1 MAVKALNIELVLE
14 SKQFSA
20 AMQKVNDAFEKSN
33 KDLEKFGKNL
43 QKIGGVYAGA
53 GAAVSAALGV
63 SVKALANAAD
73 VADDTAKR
81 TGLTAQAVQELA
93 YVAKMTGSNLSTVE
107 VALRTMQRNLADT
120 GAESATFKGALEA
133 LGLSLDDLRQMS
145 PQKQFDT
152 LSNALAGVDDASQ
165 RAGLSMAVFGRSG
178 TALMPM
184 LAEGQSKLAA
194 LKQEAHDYGFV
205 MSGEVIEAGTTFN
218 DNLDRLK
225 GALGGLAQQF
235 VAGLLPA
242 LNEFVLDVANVV
254 SGVKNWMSENPG
266 LTKTMAALAAGIGAA
281 LTVAGGLI
289 AACGA
294 FITLAPALGAA
305 FTVAT
310 GPVGVI
316 TAAIAALVAG
326 IIVLYNNWDT
336 VSHYLIQSWDT
347 LTLVVLDAIAK
358 QLDGLQSLV
367 DWVPGLGE
375 LLRAA
380 MYKVQNAAAQASFDI
395 GQRQIQYEKE
405 KNAQLLQDT
414 EETAKRQADIWRSV
428 GEENVF
434 SKTPTPAIIPVST
447 AEYEDEGANNS
458 PEIESANRFVEA
470 WNSAFEECEESL
482 LNWQEISAN
491 VFGTVKTTLSD
502 SISEMIGQIG
512 SGWSGLYDII
522 KNFGQ
527 MMLQNVVDVLGQIV
541 AEWMMKNLI
550 LEGIEKAWAA
560 FKTALGWKTVA
571 DETAQRTASTSMQ
584 IANDTLEIKSA
595 ASVAAARATAAS
607 AWSLWGALAIGAA
620 IGLAVMAFV
629 GAFASG
635 GIVPGNSFSG
645 DNVVARVNSGEM
657 ILNGAQQARLF
668 DIANGDN
675 PGAASG
681 ANAVINQ
688 TINVGNGT
696 DLAAITQAIKRG
708 TAQALEFAN
717 VAYKAGQKRNKYVG

>member
-1 MAVKALNIELVLE
+1 
-14 SKQFSA
+14 
-20 AMQKVNDAFEKSN
+20 MQKVNDAFEKSN

-43 QKIGGVYAGA
+43 QKIGGVFAGA

-133 LGLSLDDLRQMS
+133 LGISLDDLRQMS

-266 LTKTMAALAAGIGAA
+266 LTKTLAALAAGIGAA

-289 AACGA
+289 AACGT
-294 FITLAPALGAA
+294 FITMAPTLGAA

-326 IIVLYNNWDT
+326 IIVLYQNWDT
-336 VSHYLIQSWDT
+336 VSHYLMQTWDT

-358 QLDGLQSLV
+358 QLDGLQSMV

-405 KNAQLLQDT
+405 KNDQILQETEKTAQ
-414 EETAKRQADIWRSV
+414 RQADIWSNID
-428 GEENVF
+428 EDKFF
-434 SKTPTPAIIPVST
+434 SKAHEQTVIPASSAP
-447 AEYEDEGANNS
+447 YDEVVNTS
-458 PEIESANRFVEA
+458 SEIESATRFADA
-470 WNSAFEECEESL
+470 WSSAFEDCKANL
-482 LNWQEISAN
+482 LNWQEISAS

-502 SISEMIGQIG
+502 SITDMIGQIG

-527 MMLQNVVDVLGQIV
+527 MMLQNVIDVLGQIV

-620 IGLAVMAFV
+620 IGAAVMAFV
-629 GAFASG
+629 GSFASG

-717 VAYKAGQKRNKYVG
+717 VAYKAGQKRNRYVG

>member
-20 AMQKVNDAFEKSN
+20 EMQKVNDAFEKSN

-81 TGLTAQAVQELA
+81 TGLTTQAVQELA

-145 PQKQFDT
+145 PQEQFDSI
-152 LSNALAGVDDASQ
+152 SNALAGVEDASQ

-205 MSGEVIEAGTTFN
+205 MSGEVIDAGTTFN

-225 GALGGLAQQF
+225 GAIGGLAQQF

-242 LNEFVLDVANVV
+242 LNEFVLDVAKVV
-254 SGVKNWMSENPG
+254 SGVKNWMNENPG

-281 LTVAGGLI
+281 LAVAGGLI
-289 AACGA
+289 AACGT
-294 FITLAPALGAA
+294 FITMAPALGAA

-326 IIVLYNNWDT
+326 IIVLYQN
-336 VSHYLIQSWDT
+336 WDT

-405 KNAQLLQDT
+405 KNSQLLAETQNFTKQKNAIVTSAFDEQIEKMDAQTSEAT
-414 EETAKRQADIWRSV
+414 ENAFQKVSSFWQQVYDISIPQNLALSKAVSDIYETL
-428 GEENVF
+428 EENL
-434 SKTPTPAIIPVST
+434 SL
-447 AEYEDEGANNS
+447 
-458 PEIESANRFVEA
+458 
-470 WNSAFEECEESL
+470 AFQNL
-482 LNWQEISAN
+482 FQ
-491 VFGTVKTTLSD
+491 
-502 SISEMIGQIG
+502 QIG
-512 SGWSGLYDII
+512 NGWSGLKDIATSLCQGIYQSLTKMLADIAAEQI
-522 KNFGQ
+522 KNIIAVQ
-527 MMLQNVVDVLGQIV
+527 V
-541 AEWMMKNLI
+541 AN
-550 LEGIEKAWAA
+550 
-560 FKTALGWKTVA
+560 
-571 DETAQRTASTSMQ
+571 
-584 IANDTLEIKSA
+584 
-595 ASVAAARATAAS
+595 VAAAKTNVAAS
-607 AWSLWGALAIGAA
+607 AAEAGAKAAAGSAGWALFGAIAIGAA
-620 IGLAVMAFV
+620 IMAAVL
-629 GAFASG
+629 AFADGFATG

-675 PGAASG
+675 PGAATG

-688 TINVGNGT
+688 TINIGNGT

-717 VAYKAGQKRNKYVG
+717 VAYKAGQKRNKYVS

>member
-1 MAVKALNIELVLE
+1 
-14 SKQFSA
+14 
-20 AMQKVNDAFEKSN
+20 MQKVNDAFEKSN

-43 QKIGGVYAGA
+43 QKIGGVFAGA

-81 TGLTAQAVQELA
+81 TGLTAQAVQEVA
-93 YVAKMTGSNLSTVE
+93 YVAKMTGSNLATVE

-133 LGLSLDDLRQMS
+133 LGISLDDLRQMS

-218 DNLDRLK
+218 DNLARLK

-242 LNEFVLDVANVV
+242 LNEFVMDVANVV

-266 LTKTMAALAAGIGAA
+266 LTKTLAALAAGIGAA

-289 AACGA
+289 AACGT
-294 FITLAPALGAA
+294 FITMAPALGAA

-326 IIVLYNNWDT
+326 IIVLYQNWDT
-336 VSHYLIQSWDT
+336 VSHYLMQTWDT

-358 QLDGLQSLV
+358 QLDGLQSMV

-405 KNAQLLQDT
+405 KNDQLLQET
-414 EETAKRQADIWRSV
+414 EKTAQRQADIWSNID
-428 GEENVF
+428 EDKFF
-434 SKTPTPAIIPVST
+434 SKAPEQTVIPASSAP
-447 AEYEDEGANNS
+447 YDEVVNTS
-458 PEIESANRFVEA
+458 SEIESATRFADA
-470 WNSAFEECEESL
+470 WSSAFEDCKANL
-482 LNWQEISAN
+482 LNWQEISAS

-502 SISEMIGQIG
+502 SITDMIGQIG

-527 MMLQNVVDVLGQIV
+527 MMLQNVIDVLGQIV

-550 LEGIEKAWAA
+550 LEGLEKAWAA

-595 ASVAAARATAAS
+595 ASVAAARATAAR

-717 VAYKAGQKRNKYVG
+717 VAYKAGQKRNRYVG

>member
-1 MAVKALNIELVLE
+1 
-14 SKQFSA
+14 
-20 AMQKVNDAFEKSN
+20 MQKVNDAFEKSN

-43 QKIGGVYAGA
+43 QKIGGVFAGA

-107 VALRTMQRNLADT
+107 VALRAMQRNLADT

-133 LGLSLDDLRQMS
+133 LGISLDDLRQMS

-266 LTKTMAALAAGIGAA
+266 LTKTLAALAAGIGAA
-281 LTVAGGLI
+281 LAVAGGLI
-289 AACGA
+289 AACGT
-294 FITLAPALGAA
+294 FITMAPALGAA

-336 VSHYLIQSWDT
+336 VSHYLMQTWDT

-405 KNAQLLQDT
+405 KNSQLLT
-414 EETAKRQADIWRSV
+414 ETQNFTKQK
-428 GEENVF
+428 N
-434 SKTPTPAIIPVST
+434 AIVT
-447 AEYEDEGANNS
+447 
-458 PEIESANRFVEA
+458 
-470 WNSAFEECEESL
+470 SAFDEQIEKTAAQASEATENAFQKVSSF
-482 LNWQEISAN
+482 WQQVYDTSIAQN
-491 VFGTVKTTLSD
+491 FTLSKA
-502 SISEMIGQIG
+502 ISDVYEALENNLASSFQNLFQQIG
-512 SGWSGLYDII
+512 NGWSGLKDIATNLCQGIYQSLTKMLADIAAEQI
-522 KNFGQ
+522 KNIIAVQ
-527 MMLQNVVDVLGQIV
+527 V
-541 AEWMMKNLI
+541 AN
-550 LEGIEKAWAA
+550 
-560 FKTALGWKTVA
+560 
-571 DETAQRTASTSMQ
+571 
-584 IANDTLEIKSA
+584 
-595 ASVAAARATAAS
+595 VAAAKTNVAAS
-607 AWSLWGALAIGAA
+607 AAEAGAKAAAGSAGWALFGAIAIGAA
-620 IGLAVMAFV
+620 IMAAVL
-629 GAFASG
+629 AFADGFATG

-675 PGAASG
+675 PGVATG

-688 TINVGNGT
+688 TINIGNGT

-717 VAYKAGQKRNKYVG
+717 VAYKAGKKRNKYVG

>member
-20 AMQKVNDAFEKSN
+20 EMQKVNDAFEKSN

-43 QKIGGVYAGA
+43 QKIGGVFAGA

-81 TGLTAQAVQELA
+81 TGLTTQAVQELA

-145 PQKQFDT
+145 PQEQFDS
-152 LSNALAGVDDASQ
+152 LSNALAGVEDASQ

-225 GALGGLAQQF
+225 GAIVGLAQQF

-242 LNEFVLDVANVV
+242 LNEFVLDVAKVV
-254 SGVKNWMSENPG
+254 SGVKNWMNENPG

-289 AACGA
+289 AACGT
-294 FITLAPALGAA
+294 FITMAPALGAA

-326 IIVLYNNWDT
+326 IIVLYQNWDT
-336 VSHYLIQSWDT
+336 VSHYLIQTWDT

-358 QLDGLQSLV
+358 QLDGLQSMV

-405 KNAQLLQDT
+405 KNSQLLAETQDFT
-414 EETAKRQADIWRSV
+414 KQK
-428 GEENVF
+428 N
-434 SKTPTPAIIPVST
+434 AIV
-447 AEYEDEGANNS
+447 A
-458 PEIESANRFVEA
+458 
-470 WNSAFEECEESL
+470 SAFDEQIEKMDAQASEATENAFQKVSSF
-482 LNWQEISAN
+482 WQQ
-491 VFGTVKTTLSD
+491 VYDT
-502 SISEMIGQIG
+502 SISQNFALSKAVSDVYEALEGNLSLAFQNLFQQIG
-512 SGWSGLYDII
+512 NGWSGLKDIAIGLCQGIYQSLTKMLADIAAEQI
-522 KNFGQ
+522 KNIIAVQ
-527 MMLQNVVDVLGQIV
+527 V
-541 AEWMMKNLI
+541 AN
-550 LEGIEKAWAA
+550 
-560 FKTALGWKTVA
+560 
-571 DETAQRTASTSMQ
+571 
-584 IANDTLEIKSA
+584 
-595 ASVAAARATAAS
+595 VAAAKTNVAAS
-607 AWSLWGALAIGAA
+607 AAEAGAKAAAGSAGWALFGAIAIGAA
-620 IGLAVMAFV
+620 IMAAVL
-629 GAFASG
+629 AFADGFATG

-675 PGAASG
+675 PGAATG